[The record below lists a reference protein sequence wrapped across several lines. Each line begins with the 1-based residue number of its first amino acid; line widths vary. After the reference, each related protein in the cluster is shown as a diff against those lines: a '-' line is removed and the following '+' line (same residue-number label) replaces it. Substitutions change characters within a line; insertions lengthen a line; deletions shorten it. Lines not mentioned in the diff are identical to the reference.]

1 MPTNGRIANYPITDY
16 KITNSLM
23 SEPSTPL
30 MRQYAAIKK
39 DHPTALLFFRLGDF
53 YELFFDDA
61 VLAARELQITLTS
74 RNKEKGIEIPMCG
87 VPYHAAEGYIS
98 KLIRRGFKV
107 AVCEQVED
115 PRLATKLVRREVT
128 RVVTPGTA
136 ADSSL
141 SAEDNNFLA
150 AVAAVGERVGF
161 AALDLS
167 TGEFRATEFS
177 GESAARRIQEELEQ
191 LRPKELLYGSS
202 APLFERRRDGGA
214 GATAR
219 PAPEL
224 GVTNAPARSTG
235 AFAETPLDDW
245 IFSPDH
251 ALPLL
256 ENHFGVLSLE
266 GFGLAGKT
274 AAASAAGA
282 ILYYIRSTQRGTL
295 THIDRVG
302 FYERQNCLV
311 LDATTVRNLELIE
324 PLFSGADAGF
334 TLFRCFDSTVTPM
347 GKRLLR
353 AWMLRPSIEP
363 EEIQA
368 RLDAV
373 EAQVKNTVS
382 REELR
387 RTLDGIL
394 DLERLLSRV
403 TLETANPRDVLALA
417 ASLARVPQVRTALAS
432 FSAIRLAEVHQR
444 LDELG
449 DLRQRIEQTIVAE
462 PALTLADGGVIAPGV
477 DRDLDELR
485 DLSRNSKQYLA
496 QVELRERERTGI
508 GSLKVKFNSIF
519 GYYIEIS
526 KANLAHAPTD
536 YERKQTLVNAERF
549 TTPELKEYESKI
561 LDAQEK
567 IVEIERRLFADLR
580 SAIAAEAKRIRQTAL
595 ALAEVDVL
603 ACFAHIAALRNYCR
617 PRFEVSGGGD
627 SEKSRELGIHD
638 LEIIEGRHPVI
649 EQQEFVAGGLGTN
662 ERFVPNDLFLNSKT
676 HNIVVLTGPNM
687 GGKSTYLRQA
697 ALIVIMAQ
705 MGSFVPARAARLGI
719 VDRVFTRIGASDN
732 LARGRSTFMVEMT
745 ETAAILHTATPRSL
759 ILLDE
764 VGRGTST
771 YDGLA
776 IAWAAIEYLHA
787 RVHAKTLFAT
797 HYFELTEL
805 AEQLSGVKNY
815 HVSVKEA
822 GGSVVFLRKVEP
834 GAADRSYG
842 IEVAK
847 LAGLPNE
854 VVVRAREVL
863 AEHES
868 AERRLTEHLTPGATP
883 DGTYEDNS
891 SEEGRSEHGRP
902 QQRRARPTQL
912 TIFTPISQPVLEKLR
927 EVDLNRLTPL
937 EALNLLAELKKEI

>member
-1 MPTNGRIANYPITDY
+1 
-16 KITNSLM
+16 M

-39 DHPTALLFFRLGDF
+39 EHPNALLFFRLGDF

-74 RNKEKGIEIPMCG
+74 RNKEKGVAIPMCG

-107 AVCEQVED
+107 AVCEQVEN
-115 PRLATKLVRREVT
+115 PRLAKTLVRREVT

-141 SAEDNNFLA
+141 NAEENNFLA
-150 AVAAVGERVGF
+150 AVATVGDHVGF

-167 TGEFRATEFS
+167 TGEFRATEFW
-177 GESAARRIQEELEQ
+177 GELAVRRIQEELEQ
-191 LRPKELLYGSS
+191 LRPREMLYGSS
-202 APLFERRRDGGA
+202 APLLERAANLRSASVRVETGVSPVRSEAPTLHSSTAPVAKISGG
-214 GATAR
+214 GW
-219 PAPEL
+219 
-224 GVTNAPARSTG
+224 
-235 AFAETPLDDW
+235 AETPLDDW
-245 IFSPDH
+245 IFAPDH
-251 ALPLL
+251 AIPLL

-266 GFGLAGKT
+266 GFGLAGKR

-295 THIDRVG
+295 DHVDRIG

-311 LDATTVRNLELIE
+311 LDAVTVRNLELIE
-324 PLFSGADAGF
+324 PLFAGTDAGV
-334 TLFRCFDSTVTPM
+334 TLFRCLDATVTPM

-353 AWMLRPSIEP
+353 TWMLRPSLDRAEIEG
-363 EEIQA
+363 

-373 EAQVKNTVS
+373 EAQLKDTVR

-387 RTLDGIL
+387 RSLDGIL

-417 ASLARVPQVRTALAS
+417 ASLARIPKVRAVLGGLAAS
-432 FSAIRLAEVHQR
+432 RLGVLHGVIDA
-444 LDELG
+444 LG
-449 DLRQRIEQTIVAE
+449 DLRQKID
-462 PALTLADGGVIAPGV
+462 LTLVPEPPLTLSDGGVIAAGV
-477 DRDLDELR
+477 DKDLDELR

-496 QVELRERERTGI
+496 QVETRERERTGI

-526 KANLAHAPTD
+526 KANLHLSPAD

-567 IVEIERRLFADLR
+567 IVEIERRLFAELR
-580 SAIAAEAKRIRQTAL
+580 SAVAAEAKRIRQTAL

-603 ACFAHIAALRNYCR
+603 GCLAHIAALRNYCR
-617 PRFEVSGGGD
+617 PKFEQRFEPNFDEAEKAEAVGD
-627 SEKSRELGIHD
+627 GAPGVPARPLD
-638 LEIIEGRHPVI
+638 LEIVEGRHPVI
-649 EQQEFVAGGLGTN
+649 ELQEVAAGSD
-662 ERFVPNDLFLNSKT
+662 RFVPNDLFLDSST

-705 MGSFVPARAARLGI
+705 MGSFVPARAVRLGI

-732 LARGRSTFMVEMT
+732 VARGRSTFMVEMT
-745 ETAAILHTATPRSL
+745 ETAAILHTATARSL

-787 RVHAKTLFAT
+787 RVRAKTLFAT

-805 AEQLSGVKNY
+805 AEQLSGVRNY

-822 GGSVVFLRKVEP
+822 GGSVVFLRRVEP

-868 AERRLTEHLTPGATP
+868 SERRLSEHLTPG
-883 DGTYEDNS
+883 S
-891 SEEGRSEHGRP
+891 SIEPE
-902 QQRRARPTQL
+902 RPTQL
-912 TIFTPISQPVLEKLR
+912 TIFTPLSQPVLEKLR